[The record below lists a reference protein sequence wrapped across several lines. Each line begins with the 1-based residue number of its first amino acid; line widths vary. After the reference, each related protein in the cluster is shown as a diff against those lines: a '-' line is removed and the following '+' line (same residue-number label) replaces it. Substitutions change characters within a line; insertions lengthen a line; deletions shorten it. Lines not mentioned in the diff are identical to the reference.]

1 MKKVI
6 ISLSLVFAFTVLIVS
21 LNGKQSLAPNNYDRD
36 AFSTSLPTDGE
47 SLINSKCM
55 VCHAIKDSQ
64 KAMMAPPFA
73 HIKKKYSKV
82 YPTEEAFIKAITD
95 FTIKP
100 TKEKALMFGALK
112 QFNVMPNLNYKED
125 EVKQIATYIYNSN
138 FPEPEWCG
146 KGK

>member
-1 MKKVI
+1 MI
-6 ISLSLVFAFTVLIVS
+6 
-21 LNGKQSLAPNNYDRD
+21 
-36 AFSTSLPTDGE
+36 
-47 SLINSKCM
+47 
-55 VCHAIKDSQ
+55 CHAIKDTQ

-82 YPTEEAFIKAITD
+82 YSSEEAFVKAITD
-95 FTIKP
+95 FTLKP

-112 QFNVMPNLNYKED
+112 QFNVMPNLNYGED